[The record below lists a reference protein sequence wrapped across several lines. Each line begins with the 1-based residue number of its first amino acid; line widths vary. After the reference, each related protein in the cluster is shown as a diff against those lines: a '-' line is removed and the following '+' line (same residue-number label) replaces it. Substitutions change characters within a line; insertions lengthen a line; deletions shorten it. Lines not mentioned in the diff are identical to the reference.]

1 MEVEEKSILK
11 WKRIHNQYLY
21 LLQIT
26 KDLYCVLLN
35 DSDDFTTVIGE
46 VYFDYVDSLH
56 RFNELKGFIMKNN

>member
-26 KDLYCVLLN
+26 KDLFCVLLN
-35 DSDDFTTVIGE
+35 GSDDFTTISGE
-46 VYFDYVDSLH
+46 CYFDYAGALH
-56 RFNELKGFIMKNN
+56 AYNELRKDLMKG